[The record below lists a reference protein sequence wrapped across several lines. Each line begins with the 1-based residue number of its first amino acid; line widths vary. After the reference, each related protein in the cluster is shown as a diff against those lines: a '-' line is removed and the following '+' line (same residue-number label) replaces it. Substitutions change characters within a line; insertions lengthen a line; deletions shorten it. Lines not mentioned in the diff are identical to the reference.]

1 MKLSYIVSVY
11 NMEKYLIR
19 CVESL
24 VRQKMSDCEILLI
37 DDGSTDLSSRY
48 CDELQESRQC
58 IRVIRQEN
66 QGLAAA
72 RNTGLRAAA
81 GDYILFVDADDWL
94 AADTAERMYQEAA
107 ALDLDIGVGD
117 FTYVFEDGSIR
128 ANEKKPVHFELPVP
142 GKTFFLQS
150 MKTRTA
156 LKAVWKSIYRRS
168 FLLENQLFFQPGYNH
183 EDEEWTPR
191 VYLKARRVKDIPVV
205 FYRYFIR
212 GDSISRDP
220 AAFEKNALDIIHNC
234 ERLKV
239 LSMTERGELRRL
251 FQDRIVNLWLS
262 AVFKGRLTDAGY
274 KDRISCSFFKHMHL
288 EWKTRAKVLLFCVSR
303 RLYYRF
309 NLLLKTK
316 SIRTEPGRETL

>member
-1 MKLSYIVSVY
+1 MKLSYIVPVY

-107 ALDLDIGVGD
+107 ALDLDVGVGD
-117 FTYVFEDGSIR
+117 FTYVFEDGSVR

-142 GKTFFLQS
+142 GRMFFLQS

-168 FLLENQLFFQPGYNH
+168 FLL
-183 EDEEWTPR
+183 
-191 VYLKARRVKDIPVV
+191 
-205 FYRYFIR
+205 
-212 GDSISRDP
+212 
-220 AAFEKNALDIIHNC
+220 
-234 ERLKV
+234 
-239 LSMTERGELRRL
+239 
-251 FQDRIVNLWLS
+251 
-262 AVFKGRLTDAGY
+262 
-274 KDRISCSFFKHMHL
+274 
-288 EWKTRAKVLLFCVSR
+288 
-303 RLYYRF
+303 
-309 NLLLKTK
+309 
-316 SIRTEPGRETL
+316 